1 MLEVFFHSYFPRE
14 KSKLAIRRYN
24 RRNLSYQLL
33 LPSPYLGVSRTG
45 VQLQGQ
51 DMLLWGCAN
60 WVSGE
65 KENLVASWNDVS

>member
-1 MLEVFFHSYFPRE
+1 MLKVFFHSYFQRE
-14 KSKLAIRRYN
+14 KSKLAIRCN

-51 DMLLWGCAN
+51 DVLLRGCAN
-60 WVSGE
+60 RVSGE
-65 KENLVASWNDVS
+65 KENLVASWNDVP